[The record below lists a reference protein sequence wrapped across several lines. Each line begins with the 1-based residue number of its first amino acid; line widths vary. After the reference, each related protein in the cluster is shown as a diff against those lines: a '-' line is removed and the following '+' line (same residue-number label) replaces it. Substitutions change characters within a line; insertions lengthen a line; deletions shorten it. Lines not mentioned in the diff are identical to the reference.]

1 MPRRREG
8 EEGEGKGG
16 EGRNEEEGYGER
28 RKGRVVEIE
37 GAGGGT

>member
-16 EGRNEEEGYGER
+16 ERGKKEKGYGER